1 MAASPAGKMTGAN
14 KSLVG
19 DFVVLKLVEREIA
32 WALAAGEIPR
42 DDELAARDAV
52 VDWARAYGGS
62 NLADRIDGAAE
73 MAAAVAKRFFYVF
86 YVFYQRAAMHIISGG
101 DVAEL
106 RDHLI

>member
-52 VDWARAYGGS
+52 VNWARALRWFQPYGS
-62 NLADRIDGAAE
+62 
-73 MAAAVAKRFFYVF
+73 
-86 YVFYQRAAMHIISGG
+86 H
-101 DVAEL
+101 
-106 RDHLI
+106 